1 MKHIAFFLFLFLS
14 KIVYG
19 QLPGYPETDFVFDN
33 KIEITSPGK
42 LPPTVDFND
51 MQSGH
56 SSIRNKILAPIFK
69 RLGIIEQWGNG
80 LKLIADE
87 LKKYPEIGLDW
98 KEPGIAFRVIFHK
111 KKTSDNEPAEV
122 VTETPEK
129 KIKKT
134 SVKTSVKILELIEL
148 NDVITIPEIAATIG
162 VSERSVERNLQKLQ
176 LAKKLLRDGSD
187 KGGHWKILKKK

>member
-1 MKHIAFFLFLFLS
+1 
-14 KIVYG
+14 
-19 QLPGYPETDFVFDN
+19 
-33 KIEITSPGK
+33 
-42 LPPTVDFND
+42 
-51 MQSGH
+51 MQSGQ

-87 LKKYPEIGLDW
+87 LKKYPEIGFEW
-98 KEPGIAFRVIFHK
+98 KEPGMAFRVIFYK

-129 KIKKT
+129 KIKKA
-134 SVKTSVKILELIEL
+134 SEKTSEKIIELIEL
-148 NDVITIPEIAATIG
+148 NYVITISEIASKLGI
-162 VSERSVERNLQKLQ
+162 SERSVERNLQKLQ
-176 LAKKLLRDGSD
+176 LAKKLLRDGPD

>member
-1 MKHIAFFLFLFLS
+1 MDIKVA
-14 KIVYG
+14 
-19 QLPGYPETDFVFDN
+19 VFDD

-42 LPPTVDFND
+42 LPPTVDFSD
-51 MQSGH
+51 MQSGQ

-87 LKKYPEIGLDW
+87 LKKYPEIGFEW
-98 KEPGIAFRVIFHK
+98 KEPGMAFRVIFYK

-129 KIKKT
+129 KIKKA
-134 SVKTSVKILELIEL
+134 SEKTSEKTSEKIIELIEL
-148 NDVITIPEIAATIG
+148 NYVITISEIASKLGI
-162 VSERSVERNLQKLQ
+162 SERSVERNLQKLQ
-176 LAKKLLRDGSD
+176 LAKKLLRDGPD